1 VLAALTL
8 ALALAAAALCGPLC
22 APARA
27 LRWARPVLGAVT
39 RGFDVHGSPFA
50 AGRHRG
56 VDLAAPPGT
65 AVGAPCSGRVV
76 VAGRVGASGR
86 VVTVACGR
94 WHASVLPLASIAVR
108 RGAHVTAGRAVATAA
123 GIQGRHAGLH
133 FGVRRAGE
141 RFGYVD
147 PLRFMLHRDPWSPVG
162 PPPGIRARGE
172 RTRRAAPER
181 SPAPRLVPLTPPA
194 PAVPPRAA
202 GSRPVAPW
210 PVWAGV
216 ALLLA
221 GASTGGVVR
230 ARRRRSTRLAR
241 LALPRSTPS
250 G

>member
-1 VLAALTL
+1 VLA

-27 LRWARPVLGAVT
+27 VRWARPVLGAVT
-39 RGFDVHGSPFA
+39 RGFDVRGSPFA
-50 AGRHRG
+50 AGLHRG
-56 VDLAAPPGT
+56 VDLAAAPGT

-86 VVTVACGR
+86 VLTVACGP

-108 RGAHVTAGRAVATAA
+108 RGARVTAGRAVATAA
-123 GIQGRHAGLH
+123 GLRGGHAGLH
-133 FGVRRAGE
+133 FGVRRARE

-147 PLRFMLHRDPWSPVG
+147 PLRFMPRRDPWSPVG

-172 RTRRAAPER
+172 RTRRAAPVR
-181 SPAPRLVPLTPPA
+181 SPALRLVPLTPPA
-194 PAVPPRAA
+194 PAAPPRAT

-230 ARRRRSTRLAR
+230 ARRRRPPRLAR

-250 G
+250 A